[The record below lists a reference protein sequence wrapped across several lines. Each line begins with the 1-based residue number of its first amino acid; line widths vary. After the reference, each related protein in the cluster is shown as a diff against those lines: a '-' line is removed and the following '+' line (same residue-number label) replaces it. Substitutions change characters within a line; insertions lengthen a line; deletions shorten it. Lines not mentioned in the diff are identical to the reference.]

1 MGSLSRGRRFKAGAK
16 KGPARVNFAR
26 TRPNQSNMRSGAG
39 SSAEMIAASRVVHRV
54 ESVLLGV
61 PVRIACASASSAAA
75 VRKACAAWDG
85 ARDPAAAPLLIE
97 VREGARSAGLYS
109 PRIDVA
115 GGRITLSGTGVAAVA
130 DAAGGRAVCT
140 LSPELLTSPDALLND
155 VLEPLCLFL
164 ATHNGR
170 VPIHASGVQL
180 GDLAILFSGPSG
192 AGKSSLALAASRA
205 GMPVM
210 SEDTVYVQQEPHLAV
225 WGWQGAIHLLAKDA
239 GAAAGP
245 PRLRNGRVKFAIEP
259 CGGRETRVPATS
271 ATLCLLRHGERASLA
286 PISQDHALAG
296 LGPLEPGF
304 DLLQDE
310 IEAVVTQLTR
320 NGAWLLTLSGSPDEA
335 VALVR
340 REAEALRSRATS
352 R

>member
-1 MGSLSRGRRFKAGAK
+1 MGILSRSRWFKAGTK
-16 KGPARVNFAR
+16 KDRARMNFAR
-26 TRPNQSNMRSGAG
+26 TRPNQSNMRSGAKP
-39 SSAEMIAASRVVHRV
+39 SAQMIPASRVLHRV
-54 ESVLLGV
+54 EAVLLGV
-61 PVRIACASASSAAA
+61 PVRIACASASSAAS
-75 VRKACAAWDG
+75 VRKACAAWNG
-85 ARDPAAAPLLIE
+85 ARDRAAAPLAIE
-97 VREGARSAGLYS
+97 VREGARSAALDS

-115 GGRITLSGTGVAAVA
+115 GGRITLSGTAVAAVG
-130 DAAGGRAVCT
+130 DAAGRRAACT
-140 LSPELLTSPDALLND
+140 LSPELLASPDALLAD

-180 GDLAILFSGPSG
+180 DDLAILFSGPSG

-205 GMPVM
+205 GMPVI
-210 SEDTVYVQQEPHLAV
+210 SEDTVYVQQEPHLAI
-225 WGWQGAIHLLAKDA
+225 WGWQGPIHLLAKDA

-259 CGGRETRVPATS
+259 CGGRVVREPAS
-271 ATLCLLRHGERASLA
+271 LATLCFLQHGERASLA
-286 PISQDHALAG
+286 PISQDRALAG

-310 IEAVVTQLTR
+310 IEAVVTQLTQ
-320 NGAWLLTLSGSPDEA
+320 NGAWLLTLSGSPEQA

-340 REAEALRSRATS
+340 REAEALRGRATS